1 MFSELLRLP
10 MSIAAEVLI
19 GMLMAIDDGQG
30 DGAWLY
36 HSAVGERKAKK
47 GGLSLKFEKP
57 TDDVGFINT
66 YLIKKIV
73 LQAIQIL
80 HYCTR

>member
-1 MFSELLRLP
+1 MLRLP
-10 MSIAAEVLI
+10 MFIAADLLI
-19 GMLMAIDDGQG
+19 EMLMNIDEGRG

-47 GGLSLKFEKP
+47 GGLSLKFDKP
-57 TDDVGFINT
+57 IDDVLFINT

-73 LQAIQIL
+73 FQAIQIL